1 MSFNGITH
9 SFTNMEYIY
18 YSKVAHFFRNVHC
31 NAHIV
36 CFYNDIICIKASFL
50 PHCNRF
56 VTSVGLTEYRISAF
70 FNFYR
75 MMLVKL
81 DNCKT
86 ILYWKSHLIL
96 KTEKELSVIT
106 IQDYI
111 NCFTKQNFVMPQWNY
126 NYIASNTAFRNM
138 FSIS

>member
-36 CFYNDIICIKASFL
+36 YLYNDIKCIKASFL

-56 VTSVGLTEYRISAF
+56 VTSVGLTEYLISAF
-70 FNFYR
+70 FNFYCASQAWQLQNHFILEKPFDNWKR
-75 MMLVKL
+75 VICNYHLRLHKL
-81 DNCKT
+81 FHKTVFRYAPMDAIT
-86 ILYWKSHLIL
+86 ILHLIL
-96 KTEKELSVIT
+96 HL
-106 IQDYI
+106 
-111 NCFTKQNFVMPQWNY
+111 
-126 NYIASNTAFRNM
+126 
-138 FSIS
+138 